1 MSAPITSPPKT
12 LTESGNLP
20 ISPSESCSSS
30 VPISQIMTAHPTI
43 GRTGIPL
50 SLKYSFAS
58 GTVCCPK

>member
-1 MSAPITSPPKT
+1 
-12 LTESGNLP
+12 
-20 ISPSESCSSS
+20 
-30 VPISQIMTAHPTI
+30 MTAHPTI